1 MLLLLLVVAPSL
13 LIFASSS
20 SSTSSDCP
28 TTTGVSLTV
37 GCPNRSVRVVV
48 VLSLCFLLPPARGFF
63 HFTVHFTRLCLV
75 LLARRQ
81 RARESY
87 KITSP
92 SLCASTKRTNRANKH
107 RVCATHNTTQTHC
120 TAHQGKSRR
129 PRPNDTKH
137 CVLWRHIKTCRITFL
152 LVLPVHP
159 PVRAR

>member
-20 SSTSSDCP
+20 SSTAQQ
-28 TTTGVSLTV
+28 TGVSLTV
-37 GCPNRSVRVVV
+37 GCPDRSVRVVV
-48 VLSLCFLLPPARGFF
+48 VLSLCFLLPLFPFCTRGFF

-75 LLARRQ
+75 LLLARRQ

-92 SLCASTKRTNRANKH
+92 SLCVSTKRTNRANKH
-107 RVCATHNTTQTHC
+107 RVCATHSTTQTHC

-129 PRPNDTKH
+129 PRPNDTKLKH
-137 CVLWRHIKTCRITFL
+137 CAVCCGGI
-152 LVLPVHP
+152 
-159 PVRAR
+159 

>member
-20 SSTSSDCP
+20 PSSSSTAQQ
-28 TTTGVSLTV
+28 TGVSLTV
-37 GCPNRSVRVVV
+37 GCPDRSVRVVV
-48 VLSLCFLLPPARGFF
+48 VLSLCLLLLLDPFCTRGFF

-92 SLCASTKRTNRANKH
+92 SLCVSTKRTNRANKH
-107 RVCATHNTTQTHC
+107 RVCATHSTTQTHC

-129 PRPNDTKH
+129 PNDTKLKH
-137 CVLWRHIKTCRITFL
+137 CAVCC
-152 LVLPVHP
+152 
-159 PVRAR
+159 